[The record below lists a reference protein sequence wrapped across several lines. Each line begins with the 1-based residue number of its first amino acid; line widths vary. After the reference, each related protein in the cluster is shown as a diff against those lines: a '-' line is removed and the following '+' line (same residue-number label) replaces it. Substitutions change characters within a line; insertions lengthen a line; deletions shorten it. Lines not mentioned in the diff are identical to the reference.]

1 MPDNPKQY
9 LTDTQRDQIDAEA
22 KSVLRDL
29 HVAISSLSQAEEV
42 RQNAESALSQN
53 RHRRHGF
60 GALGQWAA
68 GGGVSSKSPQEE
80 LREAEASSL
89 KLHREGVL
97 WYLQQKLAECGK
109 VQSRMMEIRLVEE
122 VEKSNSVLYKA
133 RGHGGPVPV
142 WDDSLGTG
150 VAKAK
155 PRQRGGRSG
164 ISTEAFQPGQLS
176 EDQMQLF
183 AQDNQDMLK
192 QYEDR
197 LDQVRFV
204 YTWDSHMTM
213 LMQYPGR
220 PNVHCSIYQ
229 NFSRRSLPI

>member
-1 MPDNPKQY
+1 MRRKHVTRHDASAPPHDEPNQY
-9 LTDTQRDQIDAEA
+9 LTNTQRDKIDAEA

-29 HVAISSLSQAEEV
+29 HAAVNSLSQAEQV
-42 RQNAESALSQN
+42 RQDAESALNQS
-53 RHRRHGF
+53 RHRKHGF

-80 LREAEASSL
+80 LREAQASTL

-97 WYLQQKLAECGK
+97 WYLQHQLAECGR
-109 VQSRMMEIRLVEE
+109 VQSRMMETRLVEE
-122 VEKSNSVLYKA
+122 VEKSKSILYKA

-142 WDDSLGTG
+142 WDESLSAGF
-150 VAKAK
+150 AKAK
-155 PRQRGGRSG
+155 PRQRGNRSG
-164 ISTEAFQPGQLS
+164 ISMEEFQQGQLS

-183 AQDNQDMLK
+183 AEENQDMLK

-204 YTWDSHMTM
+204 HTSGQPCEYANTCFQD
-213 LMQYPGR
+213 G
-220 PNVHCSIYQ
+220 
-229 NFSRRSLPI
+229 

>member
-1 MPDNPKQY
+1 VRRKHVAHYDASAPLHDSQNQH
-9 LTDTQRDQIDAEA
+9 LTNTQRDKIDAEA

-29 HVAISSLSQAEEV
+29 HAAVNSLSQAEQV
-42 RQNAESALSQN
+42 RQDAESALSQS
-53 RHRRHGF
+53 RHKKHGF
-60 GALGQWAA
+60 GALGQWAS

-80 LREAEASSL
+80 LREAQASTL

-122 VEKSNSVLYKA
+122 VEKSKSVLYKA
-133 RGHGGPVPV
+133 RGYGGPVPV
-142 WDDSLGTG
+142 WDESLSAG
-150 VAKAK
+150 VGKAK
-155 PRQRGGRSG
+155 PRQRGNRFG
-164 ISTEAFQPGQLS
+164 ISTDEFQQGQLS

-183 AQDNQDMLK
+183 AEENQDMLK

-204 YTWDSHMTM
+204 HTSGTAM
-213 LMQYPGR
+213 R
-220 PNVHCSIYQ
+220 VC
-229 NFSRRSLPI
+229 